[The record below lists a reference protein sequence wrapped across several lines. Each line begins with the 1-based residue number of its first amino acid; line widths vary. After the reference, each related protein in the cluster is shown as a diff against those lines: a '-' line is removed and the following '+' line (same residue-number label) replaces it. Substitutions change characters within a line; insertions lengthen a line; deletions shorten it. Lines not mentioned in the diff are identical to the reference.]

1 MLSDKDFKDGFLD
14 PNIVE
19 KLKKGNLDKNGNK
32 VNRPFITISAK
43 NSPKLL
49 NELCKQVGDYLKD
62 NSLKGSG
69 LFAKVVN
76 YLNDEDYK
84 KAELYEENNISK
96 INGIFINNDTK
107 MISRSSITDT
117 SLQSILHFLYLVKP
131 AYFEDQREY
140 RVGLALDDSIDAN
153 ELLIPIHDLTKYVKV
168 HKSQDINNLRLGDI

>member
-19 KLKKGNLDKNGNK
+19 KLKKGNVDKDGNK
-32 VNRPFITISAK
+32 VDRTFITISAK
-43 NSPKLL
+43 NRPKLL

-69 LFAKVVN
+69 LFAKDVN

-84 KAELYEENNISK
+84 KSELYEENNITK

-117 SLQSILHFLYLVKP
+117 LLQSILYFLYLVKP
-131 AYFEDQREY
+131 AYFEDQQEY
-140 RVGLALDDSIDAN
+140 RVGLTLDDPIDAN
-153 ELLIPIHDLTKYVKV
+153 ELFIPIHDLRKYVK
-168 HKSQDINNLRLGDI
+168 SE